1 MCGGKA
7 ASPGTVHRLC
17 VAIAIPFALLLT
29 ACGSSTPK
37 SGAQAT
43 SAAEP
48 SPGGS
53 AGRVY
58 AQKVLVTRA
67 NGRFEWI
74 TLFIVGKKDGG
85 LAIVDSNGEDYR
97 DLDDFRANNDLL
109 SEDDKITLPRD
120 FPSADTSRNVELMRV
135 SGHTGRTPWTWWL
148 TGGIALVLVSG
159 AAFFWLRVRSARRWS
174 AREFGSD
181 ADPQGSAP

>member
-1 MCGGKA
+1 M
-7 ASPGTVHRLC
+7 
-17 VAIAIPFALLLT
+17 AIAIPLALLSA
-29 ACGSSTPK
+29 ACGSPTPK

-43 SAAEP
+43 SAAHTSSSEP

-53 AGRVY
+53 AGQVY
-58 AQKVLVTRA
+58 AQKVLVTRV

-74 TLFIVGKKDGG
+74 TLFIVGKKEGG

-120 FPSADTSRNVELMRV
+120 FPSTDTSRDVKLMTV
-135 SGHTGRTPWTWWL
+135 SGHTGGTPWAWWL
-148 TGGIALVLVSG
+148 TGGIAVVLISG
-159 AAFFWLRVRSARRWS
+159 GAFLWSRARSARRWS

-181 ADPQGSAP
+181 ADPQEPAP